1 MIRPD
6 DPSVPV
12 NCVFEVE
19 DFEDEWTYEQKFDL
33 IHGRLL
39 LSCFANPKRMFEQ
52 AFKHLAPGGY
62 IEMQDADFPGNC
74 ADDSLTGTALEKWYT
89 NITAGAAALGRDLG
103 IVKQYK
109 RWMEEVGFVN
119 VRERLYRWPINT
131 WPRDPH
137 LKKVGFWYQHDL
149 LELITGLKPPF
160 TRGLGWPME
169 EVEVFL
175 VDVRKDVKNRDI
187 HAYHIM

>member
-1 MIRPD
+1 
-6 DPSVPV
+6 VPV

-39 LSCFANPKRMFEQ
+39 LSCFANPKRMIEQ

-62 IEMQDADFPGNC
+62 LEMQDIDFPARG
-74 ADDSLTGTALEKWYT
+74 ADDSFTGTTLEKWYN
-89 NITAGAAALGRDLG
+89 NILAGAAAMGRDLG
-103 IVKQYK
+103 IVKHYK
-109 RWMEEVGFVN
+109 HWMEEVGFVN
-119 VRERLYRWPINT
+119 VQEKIYRWPVNT

-137 LKKVGFWYQHDL
+137 LKKLGFWYQHDL
-149 LELITGLKPPF
+149 LELITGLRPPL
-160 TRGLGWPME
+160 TRGLGWSVE
-169 EVEVFL
+169 EIEVFL

>member
-1 MIRPD
+1 
-6 DPSVPV
+6 
-12 NCVFEVE
+12 
-19 DFEDEWTYEQKFDL
+19 
-33 IHGRLL
+33 
-39 LSCFANPKRMFEQ
+39 MFEQ

-62 IEMQDADFPGNC
+62 IEMQDADFPGIC
-74 ADDSLTGTALEKWYT
+74 ADDSLINTSLEKWYA
-89 NITAGAAALGRDLG
+89 NILAGAAAMGRDLG
-103 IVKQYK
+103 IVKHYK

-119 VRERLYRWPINT
+119 VQERLYRWPTNT

-137 LKKVGFWYQHDL
+137 LKKIGFWYQHDL
-149 LELITGLKPPF
+149 LELITGLKAPL